1 MAPAAM
7 ARARLPLYGDGPK
20 EIPLPA
26 EPAAHA
32 AVQRNGMGIVLR
44 VAAMACMAVLSA
56 LVKACAERGA
66 PVLEI
71 VFFRNAF
78 AFIPVL
84 LYTWKTAGFGVL
96 KTNRLGGHALRA
108 TVGLVGMV
116 CGFTAVSMLPLTE
129 STALAFASPLF
140 MTALSA
146 LILKE
151 FVGPHRWGAVLVGFI
166 GVLIMVRPDP
176 NNMANLGAAF
186 GLLGALGAAGAMITI
201 REISRTEP
209 GPTIVFY
216 FTLAGMLFG
225 LASLPFGGWTIPD
238 LTTLLM
244 LIATGLVGGAGQL
257 LLTEALRRAPV
268 AVVAPFDYT
277 QLIWACII
285 GYVFWDEIPRSAT
298 VAGALVVAASGVYI
312 LLRETRRFRASAPK

>member
-1 MAPAAM
+1 MS
-7 ARARLPLYGDGPK
+7 
-20 EIPLPA
+20 A

-32 AVQRNGMGIVLR
+32 VVQRNGMGIALR
-44 VAAMACMAVLSA
+44 VSAMACMAVLAA

-84 LYTWKTAGFGVL
+84 LYVWKTTGFGVL
-96 KTNRLGGHALRA
+96 KTRRLGGHATRA
-108 TVGLVGMV
+108 GVGLVGMV

-129 STALAFASPLF
+129 STALSFASPLF

-151 FVGPHRWGAVLVGFI
+151 AVGAHRWGAVIVGFM
-166 GVLIMVRPDP
+166 GVLIMIRPDP
-176 NNMANLGAAF
+176 SHMANMGAAF
-186 GLLGALGAAGAMITI
+186 GLLGALGAAGAMIAI
-201 REISRTEP
+201 RQIARTEP

-216 FTLAGMLFG
+216 FTLAGMLLG

-238 LTTLLM
+238 RTTLLM
-244 LIATGLVGGAGQL
+244 LVATGLIGGTGQL

-277 QLIWACII
+277 QLVWACII
-285 GYVFWDEIPRSAT
+285 GYLVWDEIPRAAT

-312 LLRETRRFRASAPK
+312 LFRETRRLRPPAAK

>member
-1 MAPAAM
+1 MS
-7 ARARLPLYGDGPK
+7 
-20 EIPLPA
+20 A

-32 AVQRNGMGIVLR
+32 VVQRNGAGIALR
-44 VAAMACMAVLSA
+44 VAAMACMAVLAA
-56 LVKACAERGA
+56 LVKGCAERGA

-78 AFIPVL
+78 AFVPVL
-84 LYTWKTAGFGVL
+84 LYVWRTAGFGVL
-96 KTNRLGGHALRA
+96 KTRRLGGHAMRA

-129 STALAFASPLF
+129 STALSFASPLF

-151 FVGPHRWGAVLVGFI
+151 VVGPHRWGAVVVGFI

-176 NNMANLGAAF
+176 AHMANLGAAF
-186 GLLGALGAAGAMITI
+186 GLAGALGAAGAMITI

-216 FTLAGMLFG
+216 FTLAAMLFG
-225 LASLPFGGWTIPD
+225 LASLPFGGWKIPD
-238 LTTLLM
+238 LTTLAM
-244 LIATGLVGGAGQL
+244 LIATGLVGGTGQL

-277 QLIWACII
+277 QLVWACLI
-285 GYVFWDEIPRSAT
+285 GYLFWDEIPRAAT
-298 VAGALVVAASGVYI
+298 VSGALVVAASGVYI
-312 LLRETRRFRASAPK
+312 LFRETRRIRAAAAK

>member
-1 MAPAAM
+1 MDETKEN
-7 ARARLPLYGDGPK
+7 PLSADS
-20 EIPLPA
+20 
-26 EPAAHA
+26 AAHA
-32 AVQRNGMGIVLR
+32 VVQRNGMGIALR
-44 VAAMACMAVLSA
+44 VAAMACMAVLAA

-78 AFIPVL
+78 AFVPVL
-84 LYTWKTAGFGVL
+84 LYVSRTSGFGVL
-96 KTNRLGGHALRA
+96 RTRRLGGHATRA
-108 TVGLVGMV
+108 AVGLVGMV

-129 STALAFASPLF
+129 STALSFASPLF

-151 FVGPHRWGAVLVGFI
+151 AVGVHRWGAVVVGFL
-166 GVLIMVRPDP
+166 GVLIMIRPDP
-176 NNMANLGAAF
+176 THMANLGAAF
-186 GLLGALGAAGAMITI
+186 GLLGALGAAGAMIAI
-201 REISRTEP
+201 REIGRTEP

-216 FTLAGMLFG
+216 FTLAGMLVG
-225 LASLPFGGWTIPD
+225 LASLPFGGWTVPD

-244 LIATGLVGGAGQL
+244 LVCTGLIGGTGQL

-277 QLIWACII
+277 QLVWACII
-285 GYVFWDEIPRSAT
+285 GYLVWDEIPRAAT
-298 VAGALVVAASGVYI
+298 VVGALVVAASGVYI
-312 LLRETRRFRASAPK
+312 LFRETRRFRAPTSK

>member
-1 MAPAAM
+1 MPAD
-7 ARARLPLYGDGPK
+7 PPS
-20 EIPLPA
+20 
-26 EPAAHA
+26 HA
-32 AVQRNGMGIVLR
+32 VTQSNGAGIALR
-44 VAAMACMAVLSA
+44 VAAMACMAVLAA

-78 AFIPVL
+78 AFVPVL
-84 LYTWKTAGFGVL
+84 LYVSRTTGFSVL
-96 KTNRLGGHALRA
+96 KTKRLGGHATRA
-108 TVGLVGMV
+108 AVGLIGMV

-129 STALAFASPLF
+129 STALSFASPLF

-151 FVGPHRWGAVLVGFI
+151 VVGVHRWAAVAIGFV

-176 NNMANLGAAF
+176 GHMANLGTAF
-186 GLLGALGAAGAMITI
+186 ALLGALGAAGAMIAI
-201 REISRTEP
+201 REIGRTEP

-216 FTLAGMLFG
+216 FTLAGMLLG

-238 LTTLLM
+238 LTTLAM
-244 LIATGLVGGAGQL
+244 LIGAGLIGGTGQL

-268 AVVAPFDYT
+268 AVVAPFDYS
-277 QLIWACII
+277 QLIWAGII
-285 GYVFWDEIPRSAT
+285 GYLVWDEIPRAAT
-298 VAGALVVAASGVYI
+298 IAGALVVAGSGVYI
-312 LLRETRRFRASAPK
+312 LYRETRRLRRGA

>member
-1 MAPAAM
+1 M
-7 ARARLPLYGDGPK
+7 
-20 EIPLPA
+20 PA
-26 EPAAHA
+26 EPSAHA
-32 AVQRNGMGIVLR
+32 AVQRNGTGIALR
-44 VAAMACMAVLSA
+44 VAAMACVAVLSA

-84 LYTWKTAGFGVL
+84 LYTWKTTGFGVL
-96 KTNRLGGHALRA
+96 KTNRLGGHAMRA

-129 STALAFASPLF
+129 ATALAFASPLF
-140 MTALSA
+140 MTAFSA

-151 FVGPHRWGAVLVGFI
+151 MVGPHRWGAVVVGFL

-176 NNMANLGAAF
+176 TNMANMGALF
-186 GLLGALGAAGAMITI
+186 GLLGAVGAAGAMITI

-216 FTLAGMLFG
+216 FTLAAMLFG

-238 LTTLLM
+238 MTTLLM
-244 LIATGLVGGAGQL
+244 LIATGLVGGMGQL

-277 QLIWACII
+277 QLVWACII

-298 VAGALVVAASGVYI
+298 VVGALVVAASGVYI
-312 LLRETRRFRASAPK
+312 LFRETRRFRTPKAK